1 MFSILTMLIF
11 IVIIIYKMKQHKHFF
26 DKEQHK
32 HLVKDITSQKCLTLT
47 NQKINKTSSIL
58 I

>member
-11 IVIIIYKMKQHKHFF
+11 IVIIYKMKQHKHFF

-32 HLVKDITSQKCLTLT
+32 HLVKDITSQKCLALT

>member
-1 MFSILTMLIF
+1 
-11 IVIIIYKMKQHKHFF
+11 MKQHKHFF